1 MTPHARSARLNYGF
15 RSGSFLL
22 LFVILGAHLLVRG
35 GGAWLWGLA
44 ALQCLV
50 YPHLLY
56 GYTLRAP
63 NLRRTDLNNLLLDP
77 FLFGLWSAA
86 LGFPAWICFTLH
98 IGAMVNNGIYRGLRG
113 VGLSLLASALG
124 VLLGLGLWG
133 FHFLPQTDGLTTVLC
148 MLSLALY
155 LALMVGI
162 AHARNQ
168 TLYDTRAQLRDSEQ
182 ALQQANR
189 GLQQQIAAKT
199 RFLAYAGHDLR
210 QPLQAI
216 HLFLSSLAHSGL
228 DEKQGRLLHMAQSSA
243 DALSHLLDSLLN
255 ISKLDAG
262 AIQPELRALD
272 VDILLTTLVQ
282 EFEAQ
287 ARAKGLRLRLRLP
300 AEAVTVLSDENLLAS
315 VLRKLI
321 DNAVAHTRQGEVLVA
336 LRRRANVALVQVW
349 DTGPGI
355 AQEDLPRIYEEF
367 FQADNPQRD
376 RAQGL
381 GLGLSIVRRVSD
393 LLGLGIACRSR
404 LGRGTVM
411 SLTLPGFAGAKA
423 SAALAEPSAEQAA
436 DLRGLH
442 VVLVEDAVDVAAAQ
456 RAWLDACHAQVSCFG
471 SAQEALAHSDVL
483 RRADFFLCDY
493 RLPGGFSGIDFLN
506 AVQARCGR
514 RINAALLTGD
524 TSAAFIAMAA
534 ASGWPVLFKPVLPSQ
549 LLQVLLRARPD

>member
-1 MTPHARSARLNYGF
+1 MTSHARSARLNYRF

-22 LFVILGAHLLVRG
+22 LFVILGAHLLARG
-35 GGAWLWGLA
+35 GDAWLWGLA
-44 ALQCLV
+44 VLQCLV
-50 YPHLLY
+50 YPQLLY
-56 GYTLRAP
+56 GYTLRTSD
-63 NLRRTDLNNLLLDP
+63 LRRTDLNSLLLDA

-86 LGFPAWICFTLH
+86 LGFPAWISFTLH
-98 IGAMVNNGIYRGLRG
+98 VGALVNNGIYRGLRG

-124 VLLGLGLWG
+124 ILLGLGLWG
-133 FHFLPQTDGLTTVLC
+133 FHLQPQTDGLTTALC
-148 MLSLALY
+148 MFSLALY
-155 LALMVGI
+155 LALLVGL

-189 GLQQQIAAKT
+189 GLQQQIVAKA

-210 QPLQAI
+210 QPLQAMQ
-216 HLFLSSLAHSGL
+216 LFLSSLAHAGL

-262 AIQPELRALD
+262 AIKPELRALD

-287 ARAKGLRLRLRLP
+287 ALDKGLRLRLWLP
-300 AEAVTVLSDENLLAS
+300 AETVTVLSDEKLLIS
-315 VLRKLI
+315 VLRNLI
-321 DNAVAHTRQGEVLVA
+321 DNAVAHTRQGGVLVA
-336 LRRRANVALVQVW
+336 LRRRGAAALVQVW
-349 DTGPGI
+349 DSGPGI

-367 FQADNPQRD
+367 YQADNPQRD

-381 GLGLSIVRRVSD
+381 GLGLSIVRRMSN
-393 LLGLGIACRSR
+393 LLGLGIVCHSR

-411 SLTLPGFAGAKA
+411 SLTLPVFSGARGVVP
-423 SAALAEPSAEQAA
+423 LAEPPAGAAA

-442 VVLVEDAVDVAAAQ
+442 VVLVEDSVEVAAAQ
-456 RAWLDACHAQVSCFG
+456 RAWLDACQAQVSCFG
-471 SAQEALAHSDVL
+471 SAQEALAHSEVL

-514 RINAALLTGD
+514 KINAALLTGD

-534 ASGWPVLFKPVLPSQ
+534 ASGWPVLFKPVAPSR
-549 LLQVLLRARPD
+549 LLQVLAQARTT